1 MRYRTAQYFHTT
13 TLPGDLNPR
22 ANKGRVKMKRLLAFS
37 ILLFTTMFTNN
48 AYAPDIHKFKVC
60 VGVSAPE
67 VDKTEEDIIESHLKR
82 ELRALGDVVIV
93 DEKDNWQFRIRV
105 SIVGVKY
112 KDGRKAP
119 EVSIARSV
127 NRRVPRF
134 YFNSYEFTL
143 IPVYD
148 YGPSAAIWHRDN
160 LHAWC
165 ISEANSFDKVLKTW
179 R

>member
-1 MRYRTAQYFHTT
+1 
-13 TLPGDLNPR
+13 
-22 ANKGRVKMKRLLAFS
+22 MKRLLAFS
-37 ILLFTTMFTNN
+37 VLIFIIGFLGN
-48 AYAPDIHKFKVC
+48 AYAPDEQKFKVC
-60 VGVSAPE
+60 VVVSAPE
-67 VDKTEEDIIESHLKR
+67 EDKTEEDIIESHLKR

-93 DEKDNWQFRIRV
+93 DEKDDWQFRITV
-105 SIVGVKY
+105 SIVGVNH

-119 EVSIARSV
+119 EVSIARSI

-134 YFNSYEFTL
+134 YFKTYDFKS

-148 YGPSAAIWHRDN
+148 YGPSAAIWNRDN

-165 ISEANSFDKVLKTW
+165 ISNANSFDKILKLW